1 MRHLPFFFSVLP
13 LLAATP
19 VRAQSPHQGRDLNA
33 TIADALAHAPA
44 LAEAQAGEAEAQAR
58 LEGARAQQNPC

>member
-44 LAEAQAGEAEAQAR
+44 LAEAQAGKPKHRPGWKAQGR
-58 LEGARAQQNPC
+58 SRTPC